1 MATPFLDVYSLFSLL
16 NQDKRFLE
24 TLSAENQEEIL
35 QSLLL
40 KSAIDF
46 YECKTDL
53 TFDLESK
60 SFKETLDQDE
70 QYILAE
76 FMRLYWT
83 QRLLYDEKN
92 LRIQLGD
99 RDYKMFSPTNHL
111 KALSELETKTKNEL
125 KKRII
130 KYKNKSTLWGRSE

>member
-1 MATPFLDVYSLFSLL
+1 MATPFLSVYEIFTLL
-16 NQDKRFLE
+16 NQDKRSLE
-24 TLSAENQEEIL
+24 TLAPELQEELL

-40 KSAIDF
+40 KSVVDF
-46 YECKTDL
+46 YESKTDL
-53 TFDLESK
+53 SFDLNKKE
-60 SFKETLDQDE
+60 FKEDLELDE

-83 QRLLYDEKN
+83 QRLLFDEKN

-99 RDYKMFSPTNHL
+99 RDYKKFSPTNQL
-111 KALSELETKTKNEL
+111 KVLSALETKVKNDL

-130 KYKNKSTLWGRSE
+130 KYKNKSTLWG

>member
-1 MATPFLDVYSLFSLL
+1 MATPFLSVYEIFTLL
-16 NQDKRFLE
+16 NQDKRSLE
-24 TLSAENQEEIL
+24 TLAPELQEELL

-40 KSAIDF
+40 KSVVDF
-46 YECKTDL
+46 YESKTDL
-53 TFDLESK
+53 SFDLNKKE
-60 SFKETLDQDE
+60 FKEDLELDE

-83 QRLLYDEKN
+83 QRLLFDEKN

-99 RDYKMFSPTNHL
+99 RDYKKFSPTNQL
-111 KALSELETKTKNEL
+111 KALSALETKVKNDL

-130 KYKNKSTLWGRSE
+130 KYKNKSTLWG

>member
-1 MATPFLDVYSLFSLL
+1 MATPFLSVYEIFTLL
-16 NQDKRFLE
+16 NQDKRSLE
-24 TLSAENQEEIL
+24 TLAPELQEELL

-40 KSAIDF
+40 KSVVDF
-46 YECKTDL
+46 YESKTDL
-53 TFDLESK
+53 SFDLNKKE
-60 SFKETLDQDE
+60 FKEDLELDE

-83 QRLLYDEKN
+83 QRLLFDEKN

-99 RDYKMFSPTNHL
+99 RDYKKFLPTNQL
-111 KALSELETKTKNEL
+111 KALSALETKVKNDL

-130 KYKNKSTLWGRSE
+130 KYKNKSTLWG

>member
-1 MATPFLDVYSLFSLL
+1 MATPFLSVYEIFTLL
-16 NQDKRFLE
+16 NQDKRSLE
-24 TLSAENQEEIL
+24 TLAPELQEELL

-40 KSAIDF
+40 KSVVDF
-46 YECKTDL
+46 YESKTDL
-53 TFDLESK
+53 SFDLNKKE
-60 SFKETLDQDE
+60 FKEDLELDE

-83 QRLLYDEKN
+83 QRLLFDEKN

-99 RDYKMFSPTNHL
+99 RDYKKFSPTNQL
-111 KALSELETKTKNEL
+111 KALSSLETKVKNDL

-130 KYKNKSTLWGRSE
+130 KYKNKSTLWG

>member
-1 MATPFLDVYSLFSLL
+1 MATPFLNVYDLFLLL
-16 NQDKRFLE
+16 NQDKRSLE
-24 TLSAENQEEIL
+24 TLSPENQEELL

-53 TFDLESK
+53 SFDLGQ
-60 SFKETLDQDE
+60 KEFNEDLDLDE

-83 QRLLYDEKN
+83 QRLLFDEKN
-92 LRIQLGD
+92 LRLQLGD
-99 RDYKMFSPTNHL
+99 RDYKKFSPSNQL
-111 KALSELETKTKNEL
+111 KTLSSLETKVKNDL

-130 KYKNKSTLWGRSE
+130 KYKNKSALWG

>member
-1 MATPFLDVYSLFSLL
+1 MATPFLSVYEIFTLL
-16 NQDKRFLE
+16 NQDKRSLE
-24 TLSAENQEEIL
+24 TLAPELQEELL

-40 KSAIDF
+40 KSVVDF
-46 YECKTDL
+46 YESKTDL
-53 TFDLESK
+53 SFDLNKKE
-60 SFKETLDQDE
+60 FKEDLELDE

-83 QRLLYDEKN
+83 QRLLFDEKN

-99 RDYKMFSPTNHL
+99 RDYKKFSPTNQL
-111 KALSELETKTKNEL
+111 KALSALETKAKNDL

-130 KYKNKSTLWGRSE
+130 KYKNKSTLWG

>member
-1 MATPFLDVYSLFSLL
+1 MATPFLNVYSIFSLL

-24 TLSAENQEEIL
+24 TLSVENQEEIL
-35 QSLLL
+35 QGLLL

-53 TFDLESK
+53 SFDLESK
-60 SFKETLDQDE
+60 SFTETLSQDE